1 MLNPE
6 YSPRPCVRS
15 IPRRVARAARIAA
28 GTALAGSLWAC
39 SPALDWR
46 QAGPPG
52 VDILLQYPCKPQHVT
67 QPVVLAGKRLD
78 MSMTGCEA
86 AHMTFALAH
95 ADLGDAALVAP
106 ALAELRR
113 DAVSNI
119 RGRVLRQQA
128 AQVRHAAP
136 GQADSV
142 ELDLAGQAPDGG
154 ALREHVLL
162 FAQGAQ
168 VFQAVVLAKDADY
181 REDAAHSFS
190 SSVQLGAAPA
200 GAAR

>member
-1 MLNPE
+1 M
-6 YSPRPCVRS
+6 
-15 IPRRVARAARIAA
+15 
-28 GTALAGSLWAC
+28 
-39 SPALDWR
+39 
-46 QAGPPG
+46 
-52 VDILLQYPCKPQHVT
+52 
-67 QPVVLAGKRLD
+67 
-78 MSMTGCEA
+78 
-86 AHMTFALAH
+86 
-95 ADLGDAALVAP
+95 
-106 ALAELRR
+106 
-113 DAVSNI
+113 
-119 RGRVLRQQA
+119 LRQQA

-200 GAAR
+200 GAPR